1 MEFYAGL
8 ASKVRGSH
16 VPLPQKNAYGMVVRQ
31 PIGVCGG
38 IVPWNFP
45 LTLMGTKLG
54 PALAAGNTIIIKPA
68 STTPLATIKV
78 IELIAQATFGEGKA
92 QKQLPKGTVNIV
104 TGPGGSVGEELL
116 RNPRVRRIAFTGST
130 PVGRHVMEVAGR
142 EIKRVTL
149 ELGGSDPMIVM
160 EDANVDLAVKMA
172 DVGRY
177 FNCGQMCLGVK
188 RLFLQ
193 ESIADNFI
201 GGLVEILKKKTVGN
215 GMSKETR
222 MGPIH
227 IGSQRQEVEEQ
238 VEDAKARGGKVLF
251 GGERPKGA
259 EFDNGFFYLP
269 TLMTNVPEDSRLTKE
284 EVFGPALPV
293 YTFKTLDEALEKANS
308 SEFGLGS
315 SIWTRNLLHA
325 NKAIDKRFAR
335 EWDQRQPPVASQRH
349 ALLRERRNG
358 NEGDVEF
365 GVGVENF
372 MRIQIEPHRLVQHTI
387 EIVFI
392 AELGFALAR
401 LVGIAQHMMV
411 GEQQAGADEK
421 SRTVPGA
428 AIARDLDP
436 ANRRGC
442 PPAAIEE
449 IDRHEVA
456 LADDA
461 LEAIR
466 ITLRRLDEVLAKGKP
481 LVGLRPGASLAPSR
495 GRDVVR
501 LRAAGLFYRTRKC
514 FRLGCYNVLTRS
526 ICFRLRVHRP
536 LPRAA

>member
-1 MEFYAGL
+1 MAQMLIGGERVDSASGEWHEVRNPATGQVVDRAPKGNASDVEAAVAAAEAAFKEWADTTPEDRGQFLMNACERIKERSGEIAQVLTQEQGKTLFEANLEIHHLVHGLEFYAGL

-16 VPLPQKNAYGMVVRQ
+16 VPLPQKGAYGMVVRQ

-78 IELIAQATFGEGKA
+78 IEIIAQATFGEGKA
-92 QKQLPKGTVNIV
+92 QKTLPKGAVNIV

-116 RNPRVRRIAFTGST
+116 RNPRIRRIAFTGST

-160 EDANVDLAVKMA
+160 EDANLDMAIKMA
-172 DVGRY
+172 DIGRF

-193 ESIADNFI
+193 ESVAEKFV

-227 IGSQRQEVEEQ
+227 IESQRQEVEEQ
-238 VEDAKARGGKVLF
+238 VEDAKSRGAKTIF
-251 GGERPKGA
+251 GGARAKGG
-259 EFDNGFFYLP
+259 DLDKGYFYLP
-269 TLMTNVPEDSRLTKE
+269 TLLSDVPDDARVTKE

-293 YTFKTLDEALEKANS
+293 YTFKTIDEAIEKSNA

-315 SIWTRNLLHA
+315 SIWTRNLIYA
-325 NKAIDKRFAR
+325 NKAIDKLQA
-335 EWDQRQPPVASQRH
+335 
-349 ALLRERRNG
+349 G
-358 NEGDVEF
+358 NVWVNSLHYGYDELPFGGLKSS
-365 GVGVENF
+365 GVGREHGPEALDYYL
-372 MRIQIEPHRLVQHTI
+372 EPK
-387 EIVFI
+387 
-392 AELGFALAR
+392 
-401 LVGIAQHMMV
+401 
-411 GEQQAGADEK
+411 GAV
-421 SRTVPGA
+421 TV
-428 AIARDLDP
+428 
-436 ANRRGC
+436 
-442 PPAAIEE
+442 
-449 IDRHEVA
+449 
-456 LADDA
+456 
-461 LEAIR
+461 
-466 ITLRRLDEVLAKGKP
+466 
-481 LVGLRPGASLAPSR
+481 
-495 GRDVVR
+495 
-501 LRAAGLFYRTRKC
+501 
-514 FRLGCYNVLTRS
+514 NVS
-526 ICFRLRVHRP
+526 
-536 LPRAA
+536 A